1 VIEAVRIPP
10 FVLVPEQVER
20 VGSFGIGFVV
30 PLRVV
35 VMVVVVV
42 WIGLEVGEQRLRNRV
57 DRGLELL

>member
-1 VIEAVRIPP
+1 MIEAVRIPL
-10 FVLVPEQVER
+10 FVLVPGQVER

-30 PLRVV
+30 VLLRAA

-57 DRGLELL
+57 DRGLE